1 MSPAP
6 TQQQTELNESYCPAC
21 QEVLNLSQGRPVVVA
36 QYATT
41 TEENE
46 ARVFAQETL
55 ANMEAEERAR
65 AQRIHQENHE
75 AMMALRDTT
84 GDEEYYN

>member
-6 TQQQTELNESYCPAC
+6 TQQQTEPNESYCPTC
-21 QEVLNLSQGRPVVVA
+21 QEVLNLSQGGPVVVA

-41 TEENE
+41 AEENE
-46 ARVFAQETL
+46 ARVFAQQTL

-65 AQRIHQENHE
+65 KQRIREENNRV
-75 AMMALRDTT
+75 MMALQDT
-84 GDEEYYN
+84 DDDKLYN